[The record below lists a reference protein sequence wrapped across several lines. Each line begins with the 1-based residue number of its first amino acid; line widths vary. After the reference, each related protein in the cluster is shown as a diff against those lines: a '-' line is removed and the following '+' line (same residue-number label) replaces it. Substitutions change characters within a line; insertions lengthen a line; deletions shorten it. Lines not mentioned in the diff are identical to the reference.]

1 MTTSEDSA
9 AAADDKPPT
18 GNNSNNLNGI
28 QQPLQNLQQPST
40 TTTINSQNS
49 LTPTTTTDS
58 THESTISN
66 SISPSGKKTV
76 FFSKPETDT
85 GVALPAETAA
95 EAEAVLQAIAADE
108 KNGDK
113 SESDN
118 EQDDEIVEEGR
129 DGRWSKRKDK
139 VKQRDVPGI
148 DGSFLAMDNE
158 TGNEVVWNEVQF
170 SERKNFRNQEEKI
183 RTVFDNLMQLD
194 HVNLVKFF
202 DWWPDT
208 KPEKPR
214 IIFVTEYMSSG
225 SMSKFLQRAKTS
237 ETLSN
242 IRMWKKWTIQIL
254 SALNYLHSCDPPI
267 AHANLSCNTIFIQQ
281 NGLIKIGC
289 VAPNAIHH
297 HVKTFR
303 ENIRNLHYIAPEY
316 EYLNEVTPQ
325 ADIYSFGIC
334 ALEMATRGNIPS
346 SSASNGT
353 TTECTSNHMTQDILT
368 KAIDS
373 LENPM
378 QRDFILKCI
387 DPDPKNRPTAKELLF
402 HPVLFEVHSLKLLAA
417 HVIVNSKMIDY
428 LSEDDLRIRDP
439 SHTAFEFRGHIYTY
453 ADMEAFHSC
462 KMDLDKFLEDVKNGI
477 YPLIA
482 FAPLA
487 HRPLKLLSQSPS
499 AIILPSTL
507 TPKMADD
514 SSIQTSASAPHV
526 PGQQKQQNNSS
537 ITSTNP
543 SNQGNRKNS
552 VDDILGDNGSTNT
565 TETNG
570 THSKTEN
577 EALTNSSKPSSSDAP
592 SQQQL
597 NLPNSTSSPNNL
609 PPYIDTS
616 SATSTITS
624 MTGSLGSPTAL
635 EPSSTISSQGAP
647 SSNGGDKPQGETRLI
662 RHMRATIKDQILNIL
677 LQLDDYMNRQLTTEV
692 NENDHADELVIEL
705 INHGFICQE
714 DSDKVCSLLIKVLE
728 EYREEISRGTGR
740 TVEQEINIDQIQ
752 QKQKEEESEII
763 NAASINSS
771 SNNRPETLSSN
782 SNTTSTE
789 TIIPTIQSPQ
799 APKATPEDIEETS
812 SPPSMTAPTTTKQHQ

>member
-1 MTTSEDSA
+1 MTGDDGGS
-9 AAADDKPPT
+9 ADDKPPT
-18 GNNSNNLNGI
+18 TGNNNSNFNGI
-28 QQPLQNLQQPST
+28 QQQQQHQSQSQQPSLST
-40 TTTINSQNS
+40 TTTFNSQS
-49 LTPTTTTDS
+49 HPSTTLTTDS
-58 THESTISN
+58 SRGSISSQSSN
-66 SISPSGKKTV
+66 ISPSSGAKKTV
-76 FFSKPETDT
+76 FFSKPETDS

-129 DGRWSKRKDK
+129 DGRWSKRKDR

-194 HVNLVKFF
+194 HVNLVKFH
-202 DWWPDT
+202 DWWADT

-334 ALEMATRGNIPS
+334 ALEMATRGNMPS
-346 SSASNGT
+346 SSSGTNGT
-353 TTECTSNHMTQDILT
+353 ETSSNHMSHEILM

-373 LENPM
+373 LENPL

-387 DPDPKNRPTAKELLF
+387 DSDPKNRPTAKELLF

-417 HVIVNSKMIDY
+417 HVIVNSKMIDH
-428 LSEDDLRIRDP
+428 LSEDDLRIRDS

-453 ADMEAFHSC
+453 ADMEAFHCC

-499 AIILPSTL
+499 AIILPS
-507 TPKMADD
+507 PKMSEDP
-514 SSIQTSASAPHV
+514 SMQPSASAP
-526 PGQQKQQNNSS
+526 QNIGNQILHGHHHQHPSS
-537 ITSTNP
+537 MA
-543 SNQGNRKNS
+543 SNGNRKNS
-552 VDDILGDNGSTNT
+552 ADDILGGSSNAF
-565 TETNG
+565 ETNG
-570 THSKTEN
+570 NYHRNENDPNSGKATTSDSHS
-577 EALTNSSKPSSSDAP
+577 
-592 SQQQL
+592 QQL
-597 NLPNSTSSPNNL
+597 NLPNSSTNNL

-635 EPSSTISSQGAP
+635 EPSSTISSQGAT
-647 SSNGGDKPQGETRLI
+647 SSNGGDKPQGENRLI
-662 RHMRATIKDQILNIL
+662 RHMRAAIKDQILNML

-705 INHGFICQE
+705 INHGFICQ
-714 DSDKVCSLLIKVLE
+714 
-728 EYREEISRGTGR
+728 
-740 TVEQEINIDQIQ
+740 
-752 QKQKEEESEII
+752 
-763 NAASINSS
+763 A
-771 SNNRPETLSSN
+771 
-782 SNTTSTE
+782 
-789 TIIPTIQSPQ
+789 
-799 APKATPEDIEETS
+799 
-812 SPPSMTAPTTTKQHQ
+812 

>member
-49 LTPTTTTDS
+49 LTPTTTTTYS

-242 IRMWKKWTIQIL
+242 IRVSNITTI
-254 SALNYLHSCDPPI
+254 
-267 AHANLSCNTIFIQQ
+267 
-281 NGLIKIGC
+281 
-289 VAPNAIHH
+289 
-297 HVKTFR
+297 
-303 ENIRNLHYIAPEY
+303 
-316 EYLNEVTPQ
+316 
-325 ADIYSFGIC
+325 
-334 ALEMATRGNIPS
+334 
-346 SSASNGT
+346 
-353 TTECTSNHMTQDILT
+353 
-368 KAIDS
+368 
-373 LENPM
+373 
-378 QRDFILKCI
+378 
-387 DPDPKNRPTAKELLF
+387 
-402 HPVLFEVHSLKLLAA
+402 
-417 HVIVNSKMIDY
+417 
-428 LSEDDLRIRDP
+428 
-439 SHTAFEFRGHIYTY
+439 
-453 ADMEAFHSC
+453 
-462 KMDLDKFLEDVKNGI
+462 
-477 YPLIA
+477 
-482 FAPLA
+482 
-487 HRPLKLLSQSPS
+487 
-499 AIILPSTL
+499 
-507 TPKMADD
+507 
-514 SSIQTSASAPHV
+514 
-526 PGQQKQQNNSS
+526 
-537 ITSTNP
+537 
-543 SNQGNRKNS
+543 
-552 VDDILGDNGSTNT
+552 
-565 TETNG
+565 
-570 THSKTEN
+570 
-577 EALTNSSKPSSSDAP
+577 
-592 SQQQL
+592 
-597 NLPNSTSSPNNL
+597 
-609 PPYIDTS
+609 
-616 SATSTITS
+616 
-624 MTGSLGSPTAL
+624 
-635 EPSSTISSQGAP
+635 
-647 SSNGGDKPQGETRLI
+647 
-662 RHMRATIKDQILNIL
+662 
-677 LQLDDYMNRQLTTEV
+677 
-692 NENDHADELVIEL
+692 
-705 INHGFICQE
+705 
-714 DSDKVCSLLIKVLE
+714 
-728 EYREEISRGTGR
+728 
-740 TVEQEINIDQIQ
+740 
-752 QKQKEEESEII
+752 
-763 NAASINSS
+763 
-771 SNNRPETLSSN
+771 
-782 SNTTSTE
+782 
-789 TIIPTIQSPQ
+789 
-799 APKATPEDIEETS
+799 
-812 SPPSMTAPTTTKQHQ
+812 